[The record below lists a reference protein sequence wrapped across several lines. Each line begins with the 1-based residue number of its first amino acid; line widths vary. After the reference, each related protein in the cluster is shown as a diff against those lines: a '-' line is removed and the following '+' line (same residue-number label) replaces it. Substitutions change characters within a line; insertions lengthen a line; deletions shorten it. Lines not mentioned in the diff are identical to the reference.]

1 MIYTI
6 TLNPAL
12 DRTITVK
19 SLMEDETIRVISE
32 NRYAGGKGI
41 DVSRVIRELGGKSIA
56 LGFVGGYDGSE
67 LEGRLL
73 NDGVLT
79 NFIHISGNTR
89 TNVII
94 YENTTKK
101 RFLIS
106 APGPTIEPHEIGQL
120 YNQIPSL
127 PELGYIVISGSIPP
141 GVRPTIYG
149 QLVMAAKNLGAIV
162 ALDADGEP
170 MKEGVRLGPHIIK
183 PNIHELGRLV
193 GRTIESEE
201 EIVATS
207 RTLCDQGVETVIVSR
222 GAKGLIVVSKERI
235 IKAVPPPVEV
245 ESAVGAGDTT
255 LAGFVL
261 AHSKKKPLEECVRLA
276 CASGA
281 ATAMTPGT
289 ELCHK
294 EDVGKILPQVQ
305 ITSIS

>member
-19 SLMEDETIRVISE
+19 SLIEDETIRVISE
-32 NRYAGGKGI
+32 NRYAGGKGV
-41 DVSRVIRELGGKSIA
+41 DASRVIRELGGKSIA
-56 LGFVGGYDGSE
+56 LGFVGGYDGLE
-67 LEGRLL
+67 LEGRLV

-79 NFIHISGNTR
+79 NFVHISGNTR
-89 TNVII
+89 TNVIV
-94 YENTTKK
+94 YENTTGK

-106 APGPTIEPHEIGQL
+106 APGPTIEPYEIGQL
-120 YNQIPSL
+120 YNQILSL
-127 PELGYIVISGSIPP
+127 PELDYIVISGSIPP

-149 QLVMAAKNLGAIV
+149 QLVMTAKNLGAIV

-193 GRTIESEE
+193 GRTIKSEK

-207 RTLCDQGVETVIVSR
+207 RKLCSKGIEIAIVSR
-222 GAKGLIVVSKERI
+222 GAKGLMVVTKNKT
-235 IKAVPPPVEV
+235 IKAVPPFVKV
-245 ESAVGAGDTT
+245 QSAVGAGDTT

-261 AHSKKKPLEECVRLA
+261 AYSKKRPLEECVRLA

-294 EDVGKILPQVQ
+294 EDVEKILPQVQ

>member
-19 SLMEDETIRVISE
+19 SLIEDETIRVISE

-89 TNVII
+89 TNVIV
-94 YENTTKK
+94 YEKATNRK
-101 RFLIS
+101 FLIS
-106 APGPTIEPHEIGQL
+106 APGPIIQPHEIGQL
-120 YNQIPSL
+120 YNQVRSL
-127 PELGYIVISGSIPP
+127 PETGYVAISGSIPP

-149 QLVMAAKNLGAIV
+149 QLIMAAEELGAIV
-162 ALDADGEP
+162 ALDSDGEP
-170 MKEGVRLGPHIIK
+170 MKDGVRLGPHIIK

-193 GRTIESEE
+193 GRTIKSEK

-207 RTLCDQGVETVIVSR
+207 KKLCSKGIEIVIVSR
-222 GAKGLIVVSKERI
+222 GAKGLVVVTKKKT
-235 IKAVPPPVEV
+235 IKAVPPSIKVQ
-245 ESAVGAGDTT
+245 SAVGAGDAT

-261 AHSKKKPLEECVRLA
+261 AHSKKRPLEECVRLA

-289 ELCHK
+289 ELCHR
-294 EDVGKILPQVQ
+294 EDVEKILPQVQ

>member
-19 SLMEDETIRVISE
+19 SLIEDETIRVISE
-32 NRYAGGKGI
+32 NRYAGGKGV
-41 DVSRVIRELGGKSIA
+41 DVSRVIRKLGGKSIA
-56 LGFVGGYDGSE
+56 LGFVGGYDGLE
-67 LEGRLL
+67 LEGRLV

-79 NFIHISGNTR
+79 NFVHISGNTR
-89 TNVII
+89 TNVIV
-94 YENTTKK
+94 YENTTGK

-120 YNQIPSL
+120 YNQILSL
-127 PELGYIVISGSIPP
+127 PELDYIVISGSIPP

-149 QLVMAAKNLGAIV
+149 QLVMTAKNLGAIV

-193 GRTIESEE
+193 GRTIKSEK

-207 RTLCDQGVETVIVSR
+207 RKLCSKGVEIVIVSR
-222 GAKGLIVVSKERI
+222 GAKGLVVVTKKKT
-235 IKAVPPPVEV
+235 IKAVPPSIKVQ
-245 ESAVGAGDTT
+245 SAVGAGDTT

-261 AHSKKKPLEECVRLA
+261 AYSKKRPLEECVRLA

-294 EDVGKILPQVQ
+294 EDVEKILPQVQ